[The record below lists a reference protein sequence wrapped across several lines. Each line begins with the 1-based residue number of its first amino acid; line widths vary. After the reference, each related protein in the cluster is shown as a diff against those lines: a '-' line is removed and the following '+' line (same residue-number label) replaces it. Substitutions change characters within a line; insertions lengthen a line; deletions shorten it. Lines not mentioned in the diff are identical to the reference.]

1 MKILLTGHRGFIG
14 QHLLKMLS
22 IDHLVIG
29 IDLLDKKNILTSPL
43 PDVDLV
49 IHLAGMGGVRQSMEN
64 PKQYWDNN
72 VIATQKILKHY
83 KNQRV
88 LFASSSTQY
97 EPWLNPYA
105 ASKHIIEK
113 IPHNNSVAMR
123 FHTVYGATNRKGMFF
138 DRLLMGTLEY
148 VTDHSRDFVHIE
160 DVCEAITILMDSTFT
175 GSIDIGT
182 GESVYV
188 KDIAPNLPMKKG
200 SILERQHSQADPTA
214 MKKLGWKPK
223 WTVQKFLDENGFE
236 VKLQV

>member
-1 MKILLTGHRGFIG
+1 MKILITGHKGFIG
-14 QHLLKMLS
+14 QHLSKKLS
-22 IDHLVIG
+22 NKHTIVG
-29 IDLLDKKNILTSPL
+29 IDVKDNTNILSAQL
-43 PDVDLV
+43 PEVDLV
-49 IHLAGMGGVRQSMEN
+49 IHLAGIGGVRQSMEN

-72 VIATQKILKHY
+72 VIATQKILKNY

-113 IPHNNSVAMR
+113 IPHSNSVAMR

-160 DVCEAITILMDSTFT
+160 DVCQAIIILMDSTFT

-188 KDIAPNLPMKKG
+188 KDIAPNLPIKKG
-200 SILERQHSQADPTA
+200 SILERQHSQADPTQ
-214 MKKLGWKPK
+214 MKKLGWQPK
-223 WTVQKFLDENGFE
+223 WSVQKFLDENGFE
-236 VKLQV
+236 VKL